1 MNAIK
6 NTLLACATLVFATAA
21 AHADT
26 VRMTVSYYSAA
37 TGPYF
42 EKMAAE
48 FHKVNPG
55 IDVKIDV
62 VNWDGLLQKLRTD
75 ISGGTNPDIS
85 IMGTRWLLDFVKDD
99 IAEPLDGYMTPDV
112 KARFIP
118 PFLTPGTIGGK
129 IYGLPIAASARA
141 MYYNKPMLAK
151 AGFPDGPATWDDV
164 IEASEKLKALA
175 ACRASG

>member
-6 NTLLACATLVFATAA
+6 KTLFACAALVFATSAA
-21 AHADT
+21 QAET

-48 FHKVNPG
+48 FHQANPG

-118 PFLTPGTIGGK
+118 PF
-129 IYGLPIAASARA
+129 
-141 MYYNKPMLAK
+141 
-151 AGFPDGPATWDDV
+151 
-164 IEASEKLKALA
+164 
-175 ACRASG
+175 